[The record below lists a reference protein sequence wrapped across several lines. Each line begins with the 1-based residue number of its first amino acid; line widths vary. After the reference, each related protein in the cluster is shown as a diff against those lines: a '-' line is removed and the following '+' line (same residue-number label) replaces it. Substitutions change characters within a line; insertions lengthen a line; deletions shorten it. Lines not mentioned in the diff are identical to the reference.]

1 MGKNDSKVE
10 IIMKKFRLT
19 QKKRIEWL
27 FAGSLLLIPIIHF
40 CVFNLYVNLNAV
52 LLSFKTYKADIDS
65 YVWNFGDFFINYKD
79 MFKAFTVEGS
89 GLLLSCRNSLVFTI
103 LNNFFLLPLSVIL
116 TYFLHKK
123 MPCTL
128 FFRVIFQLPSII
140 SVVVLVMVFRFMF
153 DSTIGF
159 VNPFL
164 KWIGLEKI
172 IPKEGWLGTEKTA
185 WILMITYC
193 VWVGFGGNVLLLS
206 GAMARVPSELIE
218 AAKIDGIG
226 FWSELWHIEVPLI
239 GGTIST
245 MLLLSVQVF
254 FSYFLPVQLLTN
266 GGPDGATQ
274 TLAMYSIRFIKGG
287 GTDLTQ
293 SATLGMIIT
302 LIGTPLIIG
311 FKKLFDKVFPA
322 YEF

>member
-1 MGKNDSKVE
+1 MRT
-10 IIMKKFRLT
+10 FRFSR
-19 QKKRIEWL
+19 KRGIELL
-27 FAGSLLLIPIIHF
+27 FVASLLLIPILHF
-40 CVFNLYVNLNAV
+40 CVFNLYVNVNAV
-52 LLSFKTYKADIDS
+52 LLSFKTYKPDANR
-65 YVWNFGDFFINYKD
+65 YVWNVGDLFLNYREMIRLFG
-79 MFKAFTVEGS
+79 AEGS
-89 GLLLSCRNSLVFTI
+89 GLALSCRNSLVFTL
-103 LNNFFLLPLSVIL
+103 LNNFFLLPLSVVL

-123 MPCTL
+123 MPCET
-128 FFRVIFQLPSII
+128 FFRVVFQLPSII

-159 VNPFL
+159 VNPML
-164 KWIGLEKI
+164 RAIGLGKLV
-172 IPKEGWLGTEKTA
+172 PANGWLGTEKTA

-193 VWVGFGGNVLLLS
+193 IWVGFGGNVLLLS
-206 GAMARVPSELIE
+206 GAMSRVPAELVE

-226 FWSELWHIEVPLI
+226 FWSELFHIEIPLI

-266 GGPDGATQ
+266 GGPNGATQ

-287 GTDLTQ
+287 GSDLTQ

-311 FKKLFDKVFPA
+311 FRKLFDKMFPT

>member
-1 MGKNDSKVE
+1 MR
-10 IIMKKFRLT
+10 KFRLT
-19 QKKRIEWL
+19 KKKRKEWL

-40 CVFNLYVNLNAV
+40 LVFNLYVNLNAI
-52 LLSFKTYKADIDS
+52 LLSFKTYKSDINS
-65 YVWNFGDFFINYKD
+65 YVWNSGNIFINYKD
-79 MFKAFTVEGS
+79 MFKLFVAEGS
-89 GLLLSCRNSLVFTI
+89 GLMLSCRNSLIFTI
-103 LNNFFLLPLSVIL
+103 LNNCFLLPLSIVL

-159 VNPFL
+159 INPL
-164 KWIGLEKI
+164 LRAMHLGNI

-206 GAMARVPSELIE
+206 GAMARVPNELTE
-218 AAKIDGIG
+218 AATIDGIG
-226 FWSELWHIEVPLI
+226 FWAELWHIEAPLI

-274 TLAMYSIRFIKGG
+274 TLAMYSIKFIKGG

-302 LIGTPLIIG
+302 LIGTPIIIG
-311 FKKLFDKVFPA
+311 LKKLFDTVFPV